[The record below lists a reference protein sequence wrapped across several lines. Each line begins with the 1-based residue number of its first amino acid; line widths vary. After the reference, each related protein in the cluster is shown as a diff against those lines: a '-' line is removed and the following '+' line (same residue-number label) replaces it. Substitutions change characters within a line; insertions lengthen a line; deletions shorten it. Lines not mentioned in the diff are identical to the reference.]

1 MSTIVLLLSATC
13 LIALDQASKAIVVSR
28 LDEGQTIVRRCVR
41 IRRLTNRRFDRGLP
55 FASNVALVALWV
67 AVVAVLAVV
76 LRTGAPANRTMVAL
90 AVGAAAGGA
99 ASNLLDHLRLGGVVD
114 FIDVGFWPV
123 FNIAD
128 SAIVVGVA
136 AALLLA

>member
-1 MSTIVLLLSATC
+1 MSTIVLLLSAAC

-28 LDEGQTIVRRCVR
+28 LEEGQSIARWCVS

-55 FASNVALVALWV
+55 FISNVALVALWLAAV
-67 AVVAVLAVV
+67 AMLVAV

-90 AVGAAAGGA
+90 AGGAAAGGA

-123 FNIAD
+123 FNLAD
-128 SAIVVGVA
+128 TAIVAGVA
-136 AALLLA
+136 SALLLA